1 MDRDSEIVVVDCS
14 PSCVRDSSHHRA
26 APAAS
31 HTMPPDASGAT
42 AHENLNDQKCGCGPC
57 KPDALQT
64 LAKPIPYLICISG
77 LVLTQS
83 LMVAGY
89 TNSILTTIERRYNL
103 WSKETGIIVSSYDVT
118 CMIAVILVSYFGER
132 YNRPSWMGRAAMF
145 MCIGSFLFTLPHFI
159 GGRYTG
165 AKYYNETEADVNL
178 CNSTK
183 NIDSK
188 TPRQDCEANPNE
200 IAPAE
205 TWALGAFVAAQLVIG
220 VGTSPIYTL
229 GPTYLYDNVP
239 AHLYSI
245 YAGEIARTPHFSQ
258 T

>member
-1 MDRDSEIVVVDCS
+1 MEKEQEVVLSSKLISE
-14 PSCVRDSSHHRA
+14 
-26 APAAS
+26 
-31 HTMPPDASGAT
+31 GAT
-42 AHENLNDQKCGCGPC
+42 PTNTPPQSPVKVKASEVEDQRCGCGPC
-57 KPDALQT
+57 KPDGLQVI
-64 LAKPIPYLICISG
+64 AKPVTYLICISG

-118 CMIAVILVSYFGER
+118 CMIAVILVSYFGDK

-159 GGRYTG
+159 GGRYAG
-165 AKYYNETEADVNL
+165 AKYYNETQADVNL

-188 TPRQDCEANPNE
+188 TPQQDCSTKDE
-200 IAPAE
+200 IAPPE

-229 GPTYLYDNVP
+229 GPTYLYDNVAP
-239 AHLYSI
+239 HLYSI
-245 YAGEIARTPHFSQ
+245 YAGTYTF
-258 T
+258 